1 MLVLVGSNHRSA
13 PVEVRE
19 RMSFPLEHLGEAH
32 RSLIEIEGISE
43 GLILSTCNRVE
54 VLAQADLGAHS
65 ALASVKQFLA
75 EQHEISREEIDRYTY
90 QMSADRAVDHMFR
103 VASGLDSMILGEPQI
118 LGQVKRAYHM
128 AKGHRTA
135 GPIIDRMMQHCLA
148 TAKKVRTETGI
159 SRHPISVAFAAVEL
173 ARQIFGELDGRTAL
187 LLGAGKMSDLVATH
201 LVGHGVNEII
211 VASRTFNHA
220 VEAAERVGGSAVNW
234 EDGLGRLDRVDI
246 VVSCTGAAH
255 TILNKKDVARAVRGR
270 RGRPL
275 FLIDIA
281 VPRDIDPKAN
291 DLDNV
296 YLYDID
302 GLQGVV
308 DANLEERQA
317 AAGRASSM
325 IDREVEAFERWR
337 LSQRVSPIIVSLRE
351 VLHGVGRGEIER
363 FRRKL
368 GSLDESQERAVEEL
382 TRAVIQKILHRPI
395 RRLRSSVERGD
406 THECADLYREIFG
419 LDSSVVPQPID
430 EEESGDGTAEAE
442 AENENGRDD
451 ATRPGPRRLLRGGR
465 EE

>member
-19 RMSFPLEHLGEAH
+19 RMSFPLEQLGEAH
-32 RSLIEIEGISE
+32 RGLLELNGISE

-54 VLAQADLGAHS
+54 VLVRADVGTHT
-65 ALASVKQFLA
+65 ALVAVKNFLA
-75 EQHEISREEIDRYTY
+75 ERHQISREEIDRYTY
-90 QMSADRAVDHMFR
+90 QMNGPKAVEHLFR

-118 LGQVKRAYHM
+118 LGQVKRAYLM

-135 GPIIDRMMQHCLA
+135 GPVIERLMQHCLA

-159 SRHPISVAFAAVEL
+159 SRHPVSVAFAAVEL
-173 ARQIFGELDGRTAL
+173 ARRIFGELQGRRAL
-187 LLGAGKMSDLVATH
+187 LLGAGKMSDLVAKH
-201 LVGHGVNEII
+201 LVTHGVQELI

-220 VEAAERVGGSAVNW
+220 VAAAERVEGRAVNW
-234 EDGLGRLDRVDI
+234 EDGIGGLAEVDI

-255 TILNKKDVARAVRGR
+255 LILTKKDVARALRGR
-270 RGRPL
+270 RGQPL

-281 VPRDIDPKAN
+281 VPRDVDPRAN

-308 DANLEERQA
+308 DANMEERQSA
-317 AAGRASSM
+317 AERASHM
-325 IDREVEAFERWR
+325 IVGEVDAFERWR
-337 LSQRVSPIIVSLRE
+337 LSQRVSPIIVSLRDALHE
-351 VLHGVGRGEIER
+351 VGQHEIER

-368 GSLDESQERAVEEL
+368 GDMDPSQEQAVEEL

-406 THECADLYREIFG
+406 TNECAELYREIFG
-419 LDSSVVPQPID
+419 LEPTVTPRP
-430 EEESGDGTAEAE
+430 G
-442 AENENGRDD
+442 ENEEPEGDGRDD
-451 ATRPGPRRLLRGGR
+451 ESRPGPQRLLRGGR
-465 EE
+465 NE